1 MLESKSIQRYNK
13 MKSLGCQFPD
23 SFQNEDVDFDSINVC
38 FVSFFNI
45 RAYHWLRISLIT
57 NYFRIST
64 ELKKLSSTGVM
75 RLHQIAIK
83 FTNIKSFDGTEEM
96 KKRLMRSRKEPKIE
110 LDAEKRAFMP
120 KHFRYHLDKNIF
132 LLPSPFVIRYNLYL

>member
-1 MLESKSIQRYNK
+1 

-38 FVSFFNI
+38 FVSFFI
-45 RAYHWLRISLIT
+45 TRAYHWRLISSIT

-96 KKRLMRSRKEPKIE
+96 KKR
-110 LDAEKRAFMP
+110 
-120 KHFRYHLDKNIF
+120 
-132 LLPSPFVIRYNLYL
+132 